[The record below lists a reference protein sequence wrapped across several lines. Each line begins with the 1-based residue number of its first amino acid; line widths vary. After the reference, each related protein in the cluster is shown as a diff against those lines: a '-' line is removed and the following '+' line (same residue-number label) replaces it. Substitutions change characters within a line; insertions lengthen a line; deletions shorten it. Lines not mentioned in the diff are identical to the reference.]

1 MDAWIKTLITQGDVL
16 FKKTAELMQAVL
28 IARLELIGKQPVEDF
43 PRLFLE
49 LLDIQD
55 SSIYDRVEQAY
66 DRAHQGQAV
75 NVRVNER
82 LTLYF
87 SQGCRTP
94 GPDTS
99 TLYTIGVSDSALL
112 VQVNHPLPLAAFIS
126 THKQLHENGAALFWL
141 FGWEEVRRRLDEF
154 LSAFS
159 ETMNPTNPP
168 SMKGPLSYT
177 TYAHLLP
184 THLRPLNE
192 LEQRLMDEFTST
204 IDFSRL

>member
-1 MDAWIKTLITQGDVL
+1 MDAWIKTLITQGDAL
-16 FKKTAELMQAVL
+16 FHKTAELMQAVL
-28 IARLELIGKQPVEDF
+28 IGRLEQIGRQPVENF

-49 LLDIQD
+49 LLDIQAPD
-55 SSIYDRVEQAY
+55 IYERVQQAY
-66 DRAHQGQAV
+66 ELSHQGQAV

-94 GPDTS
+94 EPDIS

-112 VQVNHPLPLAAFIS
+112 VQVNHTEPVGFITS
-126 THKQLHENGAALFWL
+126 HAQLHENGAALFWL
-141 FGWEEVRRRLDEF
+141 FGWEEVRRRLDDF

-159 ETMNPTNPP
+159 ETMDPANPP
-168 SMKGPLSYT
+168 PMKGPLSYT

-192 LEQRLMDEFTST
+192 LEQRLMDEFTSA

>member
-28 IARLELIGKQPVEDF
+28 IARLEQIGKQPVKEF
-43 PRLFLE
+43 LRLFLE

-55 SSIYDRVEQAY
+55 SSIYERVQQAY
-66 DRAHQGQAV
+66 ARSHQGESV
-75 NVRVNER
+75 NVRVNDR

-87 SQGCRTP
+87 AQGVRNTA
-94 GPDTS
+94 PDTS
-99 TLYTIGVSDSALL
+99 TLYTIGVNDQLL
-112 VQVNHPLPLAAFIS
+112 LIQINHPEPIAAFLS
-126 THKQLHENGAALFWL
+126 TYEQLHENGAALFWL
-141 FGWEEVRRRLDEF
+141 FGWDEVRRRLDEF

-159 ETMNPTNPP
+159 ETMDPTNPP
-168 SMKGPLSYT
+168 AMKGPLSYT

-192 LEQRLMDEFTST
+192 LEQRLMDEFTSA